1 MRPTQETRLAEQSAD
16 TDWADRVHAVFK
28 RHGIRQVGYVPD
40 HGLTRLIEL
49 CCADNEITDVVLTT
63 EAEGPALALG
73 ATLGGER
80 AALMMQSSGVGN
92 CINTFS
98 ILKNCAVPCV
108 LLVTMR
114 GEFNDFNPWQV
125 PMGSITE
132 PVLNLCGFQT
142 YRVDNEDDAEPVTDA
157 ACRIAFGGGN
167 LPVAVLLSQRMIDR
181 SKPKGH

>member
-1 MRPTQETRLAEQSAD
+1 MSLAEQSAH
-16 TDWADRVHAVFK
+16 TNWPDRIHAVFK

-49 CCADNEITDVVLTT
+49 CCQDNEITDVVLTT

-92 CINTFS
+92 CLNAFS
-98 ILKNCAVPCV
+98 LLRNCAVPCV
-108 LLVTMR
+108 ILVTMR

-125 PMGSITE
+125 PMGQITE
-132 PVLNLCGFQT
+132 PTLRLAGFQT
-142 YRVDNEDDAEPVTDA
+142 YRVEQEADVEPMVES
-157 ACRIAFGGGN
+157 ACSMAFGGGN
-167 LPVAVLLSQRMIDR
+167 MQIAILLSQRMVDR
-181 SKPKGH
+181 SHQGH